1 MEGSSVMK
9 SRALIVCQFRVPRG
23 RARVERTLRPTVDRV
38 SSGSRSDVPD
48 SSRCSGAVAALR
60 PYKTRREMTTQLDTK
75 GRPDQVVEREGT
87 PSRTERGGKLQS
99 GPFLRPIESCHS
111 QLSTSTCVWSSRE
124 SWPQGGRKRKER
136 SNWRICDRR
145 REGGRGP
152 SETRT
157 GGGWPGGGREK
168 GRRWR
173 RALQDRMRG
182 CEFLPVDEAM
192 DGGGGG

>member
-48 SSRCSGAVAALR
+48 SLRCSGAVAALR
-60 PYKTRREMTTQLDTK
+60 PYKTRRDMTTQLDTK

-99 GPFLRPIESCHS
+99 GPFLRPIESHATHS
-111 QLSTSTCVWSSRE
+111 CPLPLACGHPASH
-124 SWPQGGRKRKER
+124 GL
-136 SNWRICDRR
+136 
-145 REGGRGP
+145 REGGRERSG
-152 SETRT
+152 RT
-157 GGGWPGGGREK
+157 GGSATGEERGEGVRPRREQGEVGRVEE
-168 GRRWR
+168 GRR
-173 RALQDRMRG
+173 AGDG
-182 CEFLPVDEAM
+182 DELFKT
-192 DGGGGG
+192 G